1 MGTVASGSPR
11 DDRIL
16 RQEGNGDVFAIHPW
30 EPDSDQESSDMDEDS
45 DSDEPDTGIM
55 YQ

>member
-1 MGTVASGSPR
+1 MIKQLIALLHSS
-11 DDRIL
+11 IL
-16 RQEGNGDVFAIHPW
+16 RSEANGDVFSIHPW